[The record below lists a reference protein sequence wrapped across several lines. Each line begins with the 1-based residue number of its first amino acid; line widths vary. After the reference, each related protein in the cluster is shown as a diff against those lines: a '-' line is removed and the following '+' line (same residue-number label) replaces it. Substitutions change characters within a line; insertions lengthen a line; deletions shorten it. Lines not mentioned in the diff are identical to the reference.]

1 MIRLHLTLAGH
12 RFSFGTGLLLG
23 LAALV
28 GCMVLFSAY
37 IDALHH
43 SVARGELLRQAQRA
57 DIGVRRDAVR
67 FDPDLSP
74 RAVRRVA
81 TLSR

>member
-12 RFSFGTGLLLG
+12 RFSFGSGALVG
-23 LAALV
+23 LAALIGV
-28 GCMVLFSAY
+28 FVLFTAY
-37 IDALHH
+37 VDALHH
-43 SVARGELLRQAQRA
+43 SVQRGELLRQSQRA
-57 DIGVRRDAVR
+57 DIGVRRDMVR

-74 RAVRRVA
+74 RVVRRVA